1 MDKEDVVDIILQQLE
16 NKKTREEVMPFV
28 EDFYAWTPE
37 DELEEMD
44 AWDIAEAV
52 IECASWG

>member
-1 MDKEDVVDIILQQLE
+1 MDKEDVVDIILKKLE
-16 NKKTREEVMPFV
+16 K
-28 EDFYAWTPE
+28 DFYAWTQE

-52 IECASWG
+52 IECASWS

>member
-1 MDKEDVVDIILQQLE
+1 MDKEDVVDIILKKLE
-16 NKKTREEVMPFV
+16 TTKTREEVMPFV
-28 EDFYAWTPE
+28 EDFYAWTQE

-52 IECASWG
+52 IECTSWS

>member
-16 NKKTREEVMPFV
+16 NKKTREEVMRFV

-44 AWDIAEAV
+44 DWDIAEAV

>member
-1 MDKEDVVDIILQQLE
+1 MGKEDVVDIILQKLE
-16 NKKTREEVMPFV
+16 TTKTREEVIPFV
-28 EDFYAWTPE
+28 EDFYAWTQE

-52 IECASWG
+52 IECSSWS

>member
-1 MDKEDVVDIILQQLE
+1 MDKEDVVDIILKKLE
-16 NKKTREEVMPFV
+16 TTKTREEVMPFV
-28 EDFYAWTPE
+28 EDFYAWTQE

-52 IECASWG
+52 IECAGWS

>member
-44 AWDIAEAV
+44 DWDIAEAV

>member
-1 MDKEDVVDIILQQLE
+1 MDKEDVVDIILRKLE
-16 NKKTREEVMPFV
+16 NTKTREDVMPFV
-28 EDFYAWTPE
+28 EDFYSWTPE